1 MNDFKLQINLED
13 ERVSLRPL
21 EPQDFDALFAVA
33 ADPAIWAQHPAK
45 DRSEPEGFRIF
56 FQQALEG
63 KSAFVILDQA
73 SGNIIGS
80 SRYHPCPDT
89 PLAIEIGW
97 TFLATA
103 YWGGSYNQAVKKLM
117 INHAFQHY
125 DWVLFHIHRDNLR
138 SRKAVEKIGA
148 RPIHTLEGK
157 TITTRSAATLVYGI
171 RKEPKY
177 HPHHPT

>member
-1 MNDFKLQINLED
+1 MPDFNLQVILED
-13 ERVSLRPL
+13 ERVVLRPL
-21 EPQDFDALFAVA
+21 NAQDFDALFAVA

-45 DRSEPEGFRIF
+45 ERSEPEGFRNF

-63 KSAFVILDQA
+63 QLAFVILDRA

-89 PLAIEIGW
+89 PLAVEIGW

-117 INHAFQHY
+117 IAHAFQHY

-148 RPIHTLEGK
+148 QLVPSLDGK
-157 TITTRSAATLVYGI
+157 TITTRSEESLVYGI
-171 RKEPKY
+171 RKETKPR
-177 HPHHPT
+177 